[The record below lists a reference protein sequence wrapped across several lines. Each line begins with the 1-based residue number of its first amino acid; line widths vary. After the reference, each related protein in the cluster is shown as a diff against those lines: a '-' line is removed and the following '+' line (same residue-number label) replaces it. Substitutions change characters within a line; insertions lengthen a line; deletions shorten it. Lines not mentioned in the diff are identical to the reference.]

1 MVTLDGTLT
10 FFITLEL
17 CAGGDLAA
25 RLARA
30 RGASAHLSNS
40 RRELAAAAAPP
51 AAPIADAVAARWA
64 VALAAGVA
72 AVHAAHVAHRDLKV
86 TRPRQNVPRI
96 ILADTLTRPRARA
109 RARVARR
116 DTSSPR
122 TCCSARR
129 PTSARRSRSPTLGSR
144 ARRSRA
150 TSTAAS
156 RRA

>member
-1 MVTLDGTLT
+1 MPTKCPEFIGT
-10 FFITLEL
+10 
-17 CAGGDLAA
+17 A
-25 RLARA
+25 RCSNRIIEIYGHLNSPTQHLLLMEIA
-30 RGASAHLSNS
+30 RGGELFERIMGQRNFIESQALYWVRQLLSAVTYL
-40 RRELAAAAAPP
+40 
-51 AAPIADAVAARWA
+51 
-64 VALAAGVA
+64 
-72 AVHAAHVAHRDLKV
+72 HAEGLAHRDLKV